1 MTLWVAPIRPPKKK
15 PTVAGVLLFVCSVA
29 SIPAGDPQHDTRHCE
44 PREGGGG
51 ILLFALHILG
61 HNVVRDKIVIWPL
74 LHFLLHA
81 AFAFQKPQ

>member
-1 MTLWVAPIRPPKKK
+1 MTLWVAPIRPPKKN
-15 PTVAGVLLFVCSVA
+15 PTVAGVLLFVRSVA

-44 PREGGGG
+44 TGEGR
-51 ILLFALHILG
+51 ILLFVLHILG